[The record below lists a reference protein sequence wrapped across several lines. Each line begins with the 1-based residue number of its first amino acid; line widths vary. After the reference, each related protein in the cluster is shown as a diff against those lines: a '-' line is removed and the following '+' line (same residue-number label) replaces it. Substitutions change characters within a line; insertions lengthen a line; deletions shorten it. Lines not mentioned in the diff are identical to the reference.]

1 MKRLLLSDEVRQD
14 IEGIWLFT
22 MENWGQAQADR
33 YVAGITG
40 TFEKLTDATIVSR
53 AAEGTKPG
61 LRKAP
66 VGRHV
71 VFFRESAEVVEVV
84 RVLLSGWMWG
94 GFELKYMARCAMIGH
109 REG

>member
-1 MKRLLLSDEVRQD
+1 MRRLLLSDEVRQD

-22 MENWGQAQADR
+22 MENWGQEQADR

-40 TFEKLTDATIVSR
+40 TFEKLADATIVSR

-61 LRKAP
+61 LRKVP

-84 RVLLSGWMWG
+84 RVLHERMDVG
-94 GFELKYMARCAMIGH
+94 RV
-109 REG
+109 